1 MVESGE
7 HFATFVFTSFL
18 RVQEIM
24 FNSQYDCKL
33 DPKGRLVLPAK
44 IKAAIPE
51 ANGATLMLRMAE
63 DRCLA
68 LYPMVEYKKLENQIK
83 SLSIHNPEQRML
95 QRSFFNSVV
104 DIELDSAGR
113 LLIPKAYQA
122 YAGLEKDVI
131 VIGNGGRIEFWN
143 QENYSKNIIVDPADL
158 SGLMEKYLS

>member
-1 MVESGE
+1 
-7 HFATFVFTSFL
+7 
-18 RVQEIM
+18 M

-33 DPKGRLVLPAK
+33 DTKGRLVLPAK

-104 DIELDSAGR
+104 DVELDSAGR

-143 QENYSKNIIVDPADL
+143 QENYSKNIIVDPADI
-158 SGLMEKYLS
+158 SSLMEKHLS